1 MIKDRHLSRLIRAY
15 PAHAEAQLHRTPP
28 VEADTSV
35 EAVLNRF
42 QAATD
47 HPMGKAITLAVML
60 DQDEC
65 GEHQLDPSTRERAA
79 QLFEEIFRDLA
90 GA

>member
-15 PAHAEAQLHRTPP
+15 PTRAEAQLHRTPP
-28 VEADTSV
+28 VEAATSV
-35 EAVLNRF
+35 EAVLSRF
-42 QAATD
+42 QATD

-90 GA
+90 SA